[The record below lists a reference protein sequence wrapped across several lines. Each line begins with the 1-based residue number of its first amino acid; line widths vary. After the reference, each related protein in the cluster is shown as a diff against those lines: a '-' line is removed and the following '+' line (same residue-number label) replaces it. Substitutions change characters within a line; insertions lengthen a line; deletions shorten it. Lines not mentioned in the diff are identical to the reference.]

1 MSSLLAYL
9 QAAVPANRC
18 PNKSRDMICYIRVTE
33 VLLIWLNDVYGLIN
47 QDIVVALNL
56 LTDSMI
62 CEPRAALKRHAGVV
76 TV

>member
-1 MSSLLAYL
+1 
-9 QAAVPANRC
+9 
-18 PNKSRDMICYIRVTE
+18 MICYIRVTE